1 MELKLPNFQ
10 KAKTGASEFTN
21 FEVRMIYLGLESPEL
36 HSITNPNLV
45 HAINRT
51 RRKMKVLYEELGPEA
66 MVPEWSE
73 YEKELNSLNET
84 FSKNKT
90 IPHPRTGERVW
101 DINFNSPEYQE
112 RVNSLKSKYGV
123 DIYEEYMKSP
133 FEENFK
139 DFIHKPDN
147 PQYSRE
153 KDVPNLGVY
162 KLIYFLFDEHD

>member
-21 FEVRMIYLGLESPEL
+21 FEVRMLYLGLESQEL
-36 HSITNPNLV
+36 HSITNPSLV

-66 MVPEWSE
+66 MVPEWAE
-73 YEKELNSLNET
+73 YEKELNSLNEA

-90 IPHPRTGERVW
+90 IPHPRTGEKLW

-112 RVNSLKSKYGV
+112 AVNTLKAKYGV
-123 DIYEEYMKSP
+123 DEYEGYMKSP
-133 FEENFK
+133 FEENFNE
-139 DFIHKPDN
+139 FIQN
-147 PQYSRE
+147 LQS
-153 KDVPNLGVY
+153 PNIQG
-162 KLIYFLFDEHD
+162 KRMSPT